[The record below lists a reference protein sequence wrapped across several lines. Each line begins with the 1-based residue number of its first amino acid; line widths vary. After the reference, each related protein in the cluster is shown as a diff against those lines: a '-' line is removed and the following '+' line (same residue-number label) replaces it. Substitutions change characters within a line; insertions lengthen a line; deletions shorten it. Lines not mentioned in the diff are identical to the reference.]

1 MNINY
6 CTETERDVLAGLITN
21 SNQLIRNKKILHSDL
36 FHAPEHSSIYE
47 EITRQLDEERR
58 VSPDSM
64 RNKFDQLGW
73 TDRKGNK
80 ISDLIAAICVSP
92 PEADEISELI
102 IQLVELDYQR
112 KGKKAA
118 IKMQNILDENLPL
131 PEKFDRIQETF
142 AEGMRIPVSQGEKPT
157 KLWEGY
163 IEQKEYDAAHP
174 EEKEDIGYDWP
185 YPTVTDIYG
194 KLRKGC
200 VHVVVARGGA
210 GKSTMINHVSK
221 HLLDKYDLPALILD
235 TEMDKGTVQDRMFA
249 SISGVGVHPLEENK
263 WFKNDDT
270 KRKFYEGSKKI
281 NADEKIYHIYVGG
294 KSIQE
299 IEAIALDFYYTE
311 IGSGNPFLMVYD
323 YVKCDAGAL
332 KNNWAEHQALGDHM
346 DRLHQLARTLNCVV
360 LTAAQAN
367 RSGDSFGTNR
377 NAAGIADDSTAIA
390 DSDRIQRYA
399 EFVAILRTKTY
410 ADVALDEPNVEN
422 ADADTAEIRS
432 IANPSDLQFGTHMF
446 TVIKSRHGGAKS
458 AGHIDFVERFGA
470 NGKRTHSRNYINLS
484 FENFQVIDKGDLRD
498 IVRSQSEDHDL
509 SDGLL

>member
-102 IQLVELDYQR
+102 VQLVELDYQR
-112 KGKKAA
+112 KGKTACTK
-118 IKMQNILDENLPL
+118 IQNILDENLSL
-131 PEKFDRIQETF
+131 PEKFDQIQRTF

-157 KLWEGY
+157 KIWEGY

-174 EEKEDIGYDWP
+174 EEKEIIGYDWP

-194 KLRKGC
+194 KLRRGC
-200 VHVVVARGGA
+200 VHVIVSRGGV
-210 GKSTMINHVSK
+210 GKSTMVSHVSK
-221 HLLDKYDLPALILD
+221 HLLDKHGLPTLILD
-235 TEMDKGTVQDRMFA
+235 TEMDKLTVQDRMFA
-249 SISGVGVHPLEENK
+249 SLSGVGVHPLEENK
-263 WFKNDDT
+263 WFKSDET

-281 NADEKIYHIYVGG
+281 NPDEKIYHIYVGG
-294 KSIQE
+294 KSIEE
-299 IEAIALDFYYTE
+299 IEALALDFYYTE
-311 IGSGNPFLMVYD
+311 VGSGNPFLMVYD
-323 YVKCDAGAL
+323 YVKCDVGAL

-367 RSGDSFGTNR
+367 RGADSFSSKKS
-377 NAAGIADDSTAIA
+377 AAGIADDSTAIA

-410 ADVALDEPNVEN
+410 DDVALDEPNVES

-432 IANPSDLQFGTHMF
+432 ISNPSDLQFGTHMF

-458 AGHIDFVERFGA
+458 AGHLDFVERVGA
-470 NGKRTHSRNYINLS
+470 NGKRTHSRNYVNLS
-484 FENFQVIDKGDLRD
+484 FDNFEVVDKGDLRD